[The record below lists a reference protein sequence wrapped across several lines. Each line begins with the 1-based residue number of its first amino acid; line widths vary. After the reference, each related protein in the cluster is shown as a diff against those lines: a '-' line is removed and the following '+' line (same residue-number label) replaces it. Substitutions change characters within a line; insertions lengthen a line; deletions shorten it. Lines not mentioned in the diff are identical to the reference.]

1 MIIGHWKQR
10 EYLKKI
16 AESGNIPQAVLF
28 TGQAHL
34 GKKLVALEWISLI
47 FAEKAENHPDLVL
60 IASENN
66 QIRISQ
72 IRDLSWRLAL
82 KPVRAAFKAAI
93 LDQAHQMNEEAQNCF
108 LKTLEEP
115 KGNTLLILI
124 TEWPEILLP
133 TIRSRCEI
141 VKFYPVSK
149 LEIENYLK
157 AKTGGGWVASKEKV
171 KEIAL
176 LSLGRP
182 GKAVD
187 FISNPQKLE
196 NQKKTIKELIEISR
210 SPLASRF
217 QYAKELTKTQNL
229 REILDTWLFYFRNI
243 LLEKCSSK
251 CSSTGDEQLIPK
263 LKNIIKQIQKT
274 NFLISTTNVN
284 PRLALE
290 ILMLEL

>member
-1 MIIGHWKQR
+1 MKIIGHWKQR

-16 AESGNIPQAVLF
+16 AEADKIPQAVLF
-28 TGQAHL
+28 TGQSHL

-47 FAEKAENHPDLVL
+47 FGQKPENHPDLVL
-60 IASENN
+60 IGPGDE

-72 IRDLSWRLAL
+72 IRDLNWRLAL
-82 KPVRAAFKAAI
+82 KPVRASFKAAI

-115 KGNTLLILI
+115 KGKTLLILI
-124 TEWPEILLP
+124 TDWPETLLP

-141 VKFYPVSK
+141 IKFYPVPR

-157 AKTGGGWVASKEKV
+157 TKTGGEQVASKEKAQ
-171 KEIAL
+171 EIAE

-182 GKAVD
+182 GIAID
-187 FISNPQKLE
+187 FVSNPQKLE
-196 NQKKTIKELIEISR
+196 NQKKIIKELIEVSN

-217 QYAKELTKTQNL
+217 QHARVLAKIPNL
-229 REILDTWLFYFRNI
+229 REILDIWLSYFRKV
-243 LLEKCSSK
+243 LLKKCLTSEVEPS
-251 CSSTGDEQLIPK
+251 LPK
-263 LKNIIKQIQKT
+263 LKNIIKQIQNT
-274 NFLISTTNVN
+274 SFLLSTTNVN